1 MCPQDRQWGT
11 CYPQNFTELKKSFAF
26 KSHEGVV
33 TFSETN
39 CIKYILGFFFRH
51 SLFDLKKFEE
61 TQKHEHFY
69 FKWEFLSQRIQYFNI
84 GRGWHQGV
92 NLEIINSVN
101 YVATQFGKLQAI
113 TYKKI
118 SHVSF
123 GFINFSFSMLNNV
136 VMVLF
141 FRFLKY
147 WSHFQGRPKKLNQ
160 MKN

>member
-1 MCPQDRQWGT
+1 MGNLLPL
-11 CYPQNFTELKKSFAF
+11 ELYRTQKILCVQKSRGGGHLFWN
-26 KSHEGVV
+26 KLYKIY
-33 TFSETN
+33 T
-39 CIKYILGFFFRH
+39 GFFFRH